1 MCGILGAVTW
11 RQAPPEE
18 QVRSALGG
26 LYHRGP
32 DARSVEVLA
41 AGDAR
46 CVLGHTRLRIIDLD
60 PRADQPLP
68 NEDGSVWLVYN
79 GELYNH
85 RELRSDLEHA
95 GHSFRSNSDTEVIV
109 HLYEQF
115 RDSPAAMLGRLRGMF
130 AFALFDQARGQ
141 FLLVRDRLG
150 IKPMYWTRTPTTL
163 AFASEIRSLARAGFA
178 SGEADPQAVTDYLQW
193 GVVPGPGTMLAGVQ
207 ELAPGGLLRWK
218 AGEIELERWWTP
230 GVGCCDDL
238 LARDA
243 VELVRTGLIDSVRR
257 QLIADRPVG
266 VFLSGGLD
274 SRAIATLAAAE
285 GDPLALTVTF
295 PEAGGDEGEA
305 ASETARRI
313 GARHELVPIAGADVA
328 RELPRLLTAM
338 DQPTHDGVNIW
349 VVCQA
354 ARAAGLVVALSGVG
368 ADELFGGYPSF
379 RTVPGVLAARRLLE
393 VVPERL
399 RSLAAVTAGERNP
412 GGRLA
417 RLLASPSGYPG
428 AYAAIRGFFPGPVN
442 EAVSEPPVAALG
454 IAAPDLDNRDRVTLL
469 ELTRYLPYQL
479 LRDTDQMSMS
489 HSLEVRVPLLDDL
502 LVRIALRLPPGHRAA
517 SGKSL
522 LARAA
527 GVESSP
533 AKKPFALPFGRWI
546 RGPLRPLVME
556 ALLSEEL
563 PFGQSLPQA
572 FRRRVW
578 EAFDEGRTHWSRPWA
593 LTVLRLW
600 PAANGFRWS

>member
-11 RQAPPEE
+11 RQEPPEE
-18 QVRSALGG
+18 QVRSALSA
-26 LYHRGP
+26 LDHRGP

-41 AGDAR
+41 AGEAR

-85 RELRSDLEHA
+85 RELRSDLERA

-109 HLYEQF
+109 HLYEQY
-115 RDSPAAMLGRLRGMF
+115 RDSPAAMLRRLRGMF
-130 AFALFDQARGQ
+130 AFALFDQLRGQ
-141 FLLVRDRLG
+141 LLLVRDRLG
-150 IKPMYWTRTPTTL
+150 IKPMYWARTPTSL
-163 AFASEIRSLARAGFA
+163 AFASEMRALARAGFA
-178 SGEADPQAVTDYLQW
+178 SGEADPRAVTGFLQW

-218 AGEIELERWWTP
+218 QGEMELERWWTP
-230 GVGCCDDL
+230 EVTCNNL
-238 LARDA
+238 LSGDA

-285 GDPLALTVTF
+285 GDALALTVTF
-295 PEAGGDEGEA
+295 PEAGGDEGDE

-328 RELPRLLTAM
+328 RDMPRLLTAM

-379 RTVPGVLAARRLLE
+379 RTVPGVLAARRLLDM
-393 VVPERL
+393 VPGRL
-399 RSLAAVTAGERNP
+399 RSRAAVTAGERNP
-412 GGRLA
+412 GGKLA

-428 AYAAIRGFFPGPVN
+428 AYAAVRGFFPGPVN
-442 EAVSEPPVAALG
+442 EDVGEPTGSALG
-454 IAAPDLDNRDRVTLL
+454 TAAPNLDARDRVMLF

-502 LVRIALRLPPGHRAA
+502 LVRLALRLPPGHRTA

-527 GVESSP
+527 GVKSTP
-533 AKKPFALPFGRWI
+533 AKKPFALPFARWI

-563 PFGQSLPQA
+563 PFRQSLPQG

-593 LTVLRLW
+593 LTILRLW
-600 PAANGFRWS
+600 PVANGFRWS

>member
-11 RQAPPEE
+11 RQEPPEG
-18 QVRSALGG
+18 QVRSALSK
-26 LYHRGP
+26 LDHRGP

-41 AGDAR
+41 AGEAR

-79 GELYNH
+79 GEVYNH
-85 RELRSDLEHA
+85 RELRSDLERA

-109 HLYEQF
+109 HLYEQY
-115 RDSPAAMLGRLRGMF
+115 RDSPAAMLRRLRGMF
-130 AFALFDQARGQ
+130 AFALFDQVRGQ
-141 FLLVRDRLG
+141 LLLVRDRLG
-150 IKPMYWTRTPTTL
+150 IKPMYWARTPTSL
-163 AFASEIRSLARAGFA
+163 AFASEMRALARAGFA
-178 SGEADPQAVTDYLQW
+178 SGEADPQAVTGFLQW

-218 AGEIELERWWTP
+218 QGEMELERWWTP
-230 GVGCCDDL
+230 EVTCSNL
-238 LARDA
+238 LSGDA

-285 GDPLALTVTF
+285 GDALALTVTF
-295 PEAGGDEGEA
+295 PEAGGDEGEE
-305 ASETARRI
+305 ASGTARRI

-328 RELPRLLTAM
+328 RDMPRLLTAM

-349 VVCQA
+349 VVCKA

-379 RTVPGVLAARRLLE
+379 RTVPGVLAARRLLD
-393 VVPERL
+393 VVPGRL

-412 GGRLA
+412 GGKLA
-417 RLLASPSGYPG
+417 RLLASPGGYPG
-428 AYAAIRGFFPGPVN
+428 AYAAVRGFFPGPVN
-442 EAVSEPPVAALG
+442 EAVSEPAGAALG
-454 IAAPDLDNRDRVTLL
+454 IAAPNLDARDRVMLF

-502 LVRIALRLPPGHRAA
+502 LVRLALRLPPGHRLA

-527 GVESSP
+527 GVKSAP
-533 AKKPFALPFGRWI
+533 AKRPFALPFARWI

-563 PFGQSLPQA
+563 PFGQSLPQR

-578 EAFDEGRTHWSRPWA
+578 DAFDEGKTHWSRPWA
-593 LTVLRLW
+593 LTILRLW
-600 PAANGFRWS
+600 PVANGFRWS